1 MVENKYNIL
10 ILKKSFELS
19 EYLESVSWPVGAYE
33 VKTVFPVIVGELRE
47 IGRTA
52 GKLVT
57 MDA

>member
-1 MVENKYNIL
+1 M